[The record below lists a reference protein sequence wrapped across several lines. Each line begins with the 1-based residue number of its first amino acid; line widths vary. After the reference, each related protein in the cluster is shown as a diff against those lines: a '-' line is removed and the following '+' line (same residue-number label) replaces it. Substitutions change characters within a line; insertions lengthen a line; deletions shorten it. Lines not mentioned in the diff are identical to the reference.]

1 MARLDDLL
9 LEVTQSPAAA
19 AVIGS
24 MLSLKWM
31 PVGSTWKNK
40 LASLTA
46 GLGLAFWVIPWAVE
60 GAGIESTKAIGAFSF
75 LGGFLGLL
83 VLSRL
88 WDYVATTPVGEML
101 TALFRKKPQ

>member
-1 MARLDDLL
+1 MAWIDDKLI
-9 LEVTQSPAAA
+9 EVTQSPAVA

-24 MLSLKWM
+24 LLSLKWM
-31 PVGSTWKNK
+31 PVGSTWMNK
-40 LASLTA
+40 LSSLMA
-46 GLGLAFWVIPWAVE
+46 GVGLAFWVIPWAVE

-88 WDYVATTPVGEML
+88 WGYVSTTPVGEML
-101 TALFRKKPQ
+101 TALFKRKPQ

>member
-1 MARLDDLL
+1 MAWLDDKLID
-9 LEVTQSPAAA
+9 VTQSPAVA

-24 MLSLKWM
+24 LLSLRWM
-31 PVGSTWKNK
+31 PVGSTWANK
-40 LASLTA
+40 LTSLMA
-46 GLGLAFWVIPWAVE
+46 GVGLAFWVIPWAVE

-88 WDYVATTPVGEML
+88 WDYVSTTPVGEML
-101 TALFRKKPQ
+101 TALFKRKTQ